1 MVTSQVR
8 LASRLKNLRKKNN
21 LTVKEA
27 AERSGVPRST
37 FEKWEL
43 LGVPET
49 VDHAV
54 RVADALGVEV
64 RDLYERG
71 GGSSVA

>member
-1 MVTSQVR
+1 MDI
-8 LASRLKNLRKKNN
+8 
-21 LTVKEA
+21 
-27 AERSGVPRST
+27 
-37 FEKWEL
+37 
-43 LGVPET
+43 PET

-71 GGSSVA
+71 GE